1 MQPPSRMTTAILP
14 LPHATGTPVSGADRF
29 GVGGGRVADRITN
42 GTDPAPTLGVTG
54 APADVR
60 LVDPAVAGTISDASA
75 ERALVL
81 AAQAG
86 DETAFAGLVQ
96 RHQRRAYAVARS
108 IVLTHDDAE
117 DAVQEGFLHAWRAL
131 ERFRPEQAF
140 GAWLHRIVA
149 NAALDIAR
157 RKKVRDADEL
167 SESVSSPFH
176 DPAIRAELRRRL
188 GDAMAHLPERQRA
201 VLVLH
206 DVEGYKHSEIGRT
219 LGIPEGTA
227 RSDLHHARAALR
239 RLLGNLRRDT

>member
-1 MQPPSRMTTAILP
+1 MTSAALPFP
-14 LPHATGTPVSGADRF
+14 LPTVGSAPRPV
-29 GVGGGRVADRITN
+29 
-42 GTDPAPTLGVTG
+42 APTTGGVER
-54 APADVR
+54 AVDDVR
-60 LVDPAVAGTISDASA
+60 LVTEGVASDVLA

-86 DETAFAGLVQ
+86 DDVAFAGLVH

-131 ERFRPEQAF
+131 ARFRPEQAF

-167 SESVSSPFH
+167 HETVASPFR
-176 DPAIRAELRRRL
+176 DPALRAELRERL
-188 GDAMAHLPERQRA
+188 SAAMVALPERQRA

-206 DVEGYKHSEIGRT
+206 DVEGYKHSEIGQV

-239 RLLGNLRRDT
+239 RLLANLRREP